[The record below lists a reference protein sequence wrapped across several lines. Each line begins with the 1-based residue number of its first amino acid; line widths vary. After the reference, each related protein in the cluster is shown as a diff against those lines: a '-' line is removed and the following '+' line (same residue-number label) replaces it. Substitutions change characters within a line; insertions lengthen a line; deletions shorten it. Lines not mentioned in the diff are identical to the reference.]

1 MLFSQTVWSFWTCT
15 GEGVINLGL
24 TIIWIW
30 LAFAS
35 SKIRWIHGYMP
46 ALFNISQAVT
56 SCNSLL
62 QALSTAAPPRT
73 TASNRWLWSFYL
85 LSMFFF
91 FSKSFIWLPK
101 YIYNIIFIYL
111 YIIYTFLFPLRYC
124 IVERVLSRSF
134 SYSTWR
140 VAVSKKIQIGSNR
153 PLIKARGLIS
163 WHSSAPC
170 HP

>member
-35 SKIRWIHGYMP
+35 SKIRWIYGYMP

-91 FSKSFIWLPK
+91 FEILHLATKVHIQYHFYLFIY
-101 YIYNIIFIYL
+101 YIYISISLALLHCWTCFVTQL
-111 YIIYTFLFPLRYC
+111 FLFNLT
-124 IVERVLSRSF
+124 RSCVKEN
-134 SYSTWR
+134 SDWIKSTSDKGQR
-140 VAVSKKIQIGSNR
+140 SHIMAQ
-153 PLIKARGLIS
+153 
-163 WHSSAPC
+163 
-170 HP
+170 